1 MSPSVTPP
9 PPSGYLEPLLPGRV
23 HGWAADAN
31 GRPAPVRLQ
40 VNGKPAMTLP
50 PRRSSFLSLAGGTE
64 ARCRFEAELRLVPG
78 DRVEAFHGLTG
89 EPLPGGV
96 RTAVEPRWRPRIGL
110 VTPVRE
116 EAPYLL
122 EWIAYHRALGIETF
136 LLGDNGGDDDTSEM
150 IFALDE
156 AGLVHRTDWLG
167 AQAFQID
174 FDHDS
179 VARMRGLADVVS
191 ITDVDE
197 FLRPLNGRTDIP
209 GAVAEI
215 FARLDVSAVALSL
228 VIYGS
233 SGRVEP
239 GEGLVIE
246 RFTRRAPDDHVY
258 HRTVK
263 TIVRPERLAAMVNP
277 HQVALTCGEY
287 VNDRGEPLRWADAP
301 AVTRSASW
309 NCLRAEHIVVKS
321 YREFAVKA
329 ARGRVD
335 MHFGIADRDEAFFRS
350 RDRNEVEDP
359 IPAEFVERTKDELAR
374 MRDRLKRFSP
384 RWAALSA
391 KGL

>member
-1 MSPSVTPP
+1 VTRPA
-9 PPSGYLEPLLPGRV
+9 PSGYFEPLDGGRV
-23 HGWAADAN
+23 RGWAADAN
-31 GRPAPVRLQ
+31 GRPAPVRVH
-40 VNGKPAMTLP
+40 VNGSLAMNVG
-50 PRRSSFLSLAGGTE
+50 PRRTAFLDLGGGTE
-64 ARCRFEAELRLVPG
+64 ARCRFDAELRLVPG
-78 DRVEAFHGLTG
+78 DRIEVFHGLTG
-89 EPLPGGV
+89 EPLAGGV
-96 RTAVEPRWRPRIGL
+96 RTVVDPHWRPRVAL

-116 EAPYLL
+116 EARYLL
-122 EWIAYHRALGIETF
+122 EWIAYHRALGVETF
-136 LLGDNGGDDDTSEM
+136 LLGDNGGDDETSEL
-150 IFALDE
+150 IAALDE

-191 ITDVDE
+191 LTDVDE
-197 FLRPLNGRTDIP
+197 FLRPLNGRTDVA

-215 FARLDVSAVALSL
+215 FARLEVSAVALSL
-228 VIYGS
+228 VVYGS
-233 SGRVEP
+233 SGRIEP

-246 RFTRRAPDDHVY
+246 RFTKRAPDDHVY

-287 VNDRGEPLRWADAP
+287 VDDRGDPVRWADAP

-309 NCLRAEHIVVKS
+309 NCLRAEHVVVKS

-350 RDRNEVEDP
+350 RDRNEVDDP
-359 IPAEFVERTKDELAR
+359 IPAELVERTKDELAR
-374 MRDRLKRFSP
+374 VRDRLKRFSR
-384 RWAALSA
+384 RWPALSA

>member
-1 MSPSVTPP
+1 VTRPA
-9 PPSGYLEPLLPGRV
+9 PSGYFEPLEGGRV
-23 HGWAADAN
+23 RGWAADAS
-31 GRPAPVRLQ
+31 GRPAPVRVH
-40 VNGKPAMTLP
+40 VNGSLAMNVG
-50 PRRSSFLSLAGGTE
+50 PRRTAFLDLGGGGE
-64 ARCRFEAELRLVPG
+64 ARCRFDAELRLVPG
-78 DRVEAFHGLTG
+78 DRIEVFHGLTG
-89 EPLPGGV
+89 EPLAGGV
-96 RTAVEPRWRPRIGL
+96 RTVVDPHWRPRVAL

-116 EAPYLL
+116 EARYLL
-122 EWIAYHRALGIETF
+122 EWIAYHRALGVETF
-136 LLGDNGGDDDTSEM
+136 LLGDNGGDDETSEL
-150 IFALDE
+150 IVALDE

-174 FDHDS
+174 FDQDS

-191 ITDVDE
+191 LTDVDE
-197 FLRPLNGRTDIP
+197 FLRPLNGRTDVA
-209 GAVAEI
+209 GAIAEI
-215 FARLDVSAVALSL
+215 FARLEVSALALSL
-228 VIYGS
+228 VVYGS

-246 RFTRRAPDDHVY
+246 RFTKRAPDDHVY

-263 TIVRPERLAAMVNP
+263 TILRPERLAAMLNP
-277 HQVALTCGEY
+277 HQVALTDGEY
-287 VNDRGEPLRWADAP
+287 VDDRGEPVRWADAP

-309 NCLRAEHIVVKS
+309 NSLRAEHVVVKS

-374 MRDRLKRFSP
+374 VRDRLKRFSR
-384 RWAALSA
+384 RWPALSA